1 MTKHAVLSASASAR
15 WLRCPGSIAMSQ
27 GIKDNAGESA
37 RWGTAAHELASW
49 GLDTGLDAEAFKGR
63 TIEVEGSTY
72 TVDAKMI
79 DCVQV
84 YLDLVNGL
92 VEATGGQLLVEVQ
105 VDYTSVLDAWVQ
117 DTDEHRELVFDD
129 EGNPVMVPL
138 RSFGTAD
145 AIILAGDEI
154 FIIDL
159 KTGQRDVDPSSP
171 QLKMYALGALDE
183 FGLVSDFKTVRLI
196 ISQPP
201 KSAKPKEAVMSV
213 EALQGFAEW
222 ARKAGQSAASLLHLD
237 KNLIPLD
244 QLHAGSHCH
253 DYYCKARSICPKLRQ
268 QVSDAVFQDLD
279 ALEQENVASACS
291 TRPSVPDEP
300 SLLAALY
307 PHLDM
312 IEGWCK
318 EIRATTYEQALE
330 GVDLP
335 GLKLVAG
342 KRGSRAWTDKE
353 AAEAALKSM
362 RLKLDEMYKQELQS
376 PTQIEK
382 VLKDSPRK
390 WNKVKALIEQPEG
403 KPSLVLADDKR
414 EALVIAVAND
424 FEALPDEV
432 EGTDDLV

>member
-49 GLDTGLDAEAFKGR
+49 GLDTGLDAQAFKGR

-92 VEATGGQLLVEVQ
+92 VEATGGQLLVEVK
-105 VDYTSVLDAWVQ
+105 VDYSAVLGVQ
-117 DTDEHRELVFDD
+117 D
-129 EGNPVMVPL
+129 
-138 RSFGTAD
+138 SFGTAD
-145 AIILAGDEI
+145 AIILAGDELI
-154 FIIDL
+154 VIDL
-159 KTGQRDVDPSSP
+159 KTGQREVRADGNT
-171 QLKMYALGALDE
+171 QLKLYALGALEE
-183 FGLVSDFKTVRLI
+183 FGLVADFKTVRVM

-201 KSAKPKEAVMSV
+201 KSAKPSESV
-213 EALQGFAEW
+213 LSVAALTSFAEW
-222 ARKAGQSAASLLHLD
+222 ARKAGMEANALMGMD
-237 KNLIPLD
+237 KNLIPLE

-268 QVSDAVFQDLD
+268 QVSEAVFQDLD

-353 AAEAALKSM
+353 LVEAALKSM
-362 RLKLDEMYKQELQS
+362 RLKLDEMYKQELQT

-414 EALVIAVAND
+414 EALVVAVAND
-424 FEALPDEV
+424 FDVIEDTET
-432 EGTDDLV
+432 TDDLV

>member
-49 GLDTGLDAEAFKGR
+49 CLDTGMDAQAFAGR
-63 TIEVEGSTY
+63 VIPVEGSTY

-84 YLDLVNGL
+84 YVDLVNGL
-92 VEATGGQLLVEVQ
+92 VTATGGQLLVEQ
-105 VDYTSVLDAWVQ
+105 KVDYSAVIGVQ
-117 DTDEHRELVFDD
+117 
-129 EGNPVMVPL
+129 N
-138 RSFGTAD
+138 SFGTAD

-154 FIIDL
+154 IVIDL
-159 KTGQRDVDPSSP
+159 KTGQRDVEASSP
-171 QLKMYALGALDE
+171 QLKLYALGALEE
-183 FGLVSDFKTVRLI
+183 FSLVGDFKTVRLM

-201 KSAKPKEAVMSV
+201 KSATPREAVMSV
-213 EALQGFAEW
+213 EALATFAEW
-222 ARKAGQSAASLLHLD
+222 ARKSGQEAAALVGMD
-237 KNLIPLD
+237 KNLIPLE

-279 ALEQENVASACS
+279 ALEPENVASACS
-291 TRPSVPDEP
+291 TRPVAPNEAEH
-300 SLLAALY
+300 LAALY

-318 EIRATTYEQALE
+318 EIRATAYEKALE
-330 GVDLP
+330 GEQLP

-342 KRGSRAWTDKE
+342 KRGSRAWTDEE
-353 AAEAALKSM
+353 AAEATLKSM
-362 RLKLDEMYKQELQS
+362 RLKLDEMYKQTLQT

-390 WNKVKALIEQPEG
+390 WSKVKALIEQPEG
-403 KPSLVLADDKR
+403 KPSLVSADDKR

-424 FEALPDEV
+424 FEVLEDT
-432 EGTDDLV
+432 TDDLV

>member
-1 MTKHAVLSASASAR
+1 MAEHAILSASASAR
-15 WLRCPGSIAMSQ
+15 WMRCPGSIAMSA
-27 GIKDNAGESA
+27 GIKDSAGEAA
-37 RWGTAAHELASW
+37 RWGTAAHEMAAW
-49 GLDTGLDAEAFKGR
+49 CLDTGLDGEAFRGR
-63 TIEVEGSTY
+63 VIEVEGSSY
-72 TVDAKMI
+72 TVDTKMI

-84 YLDLVNGL
+84 YVDLINGL
-92 VEATGGQLLVEVQ
+92 VTSTGGQLLVEQ
-105 VDYTSVLDAWVQ
+105 KVDYSAVI
-117 DTDEHRELVFDD
+117 
-129 EGNPVMVPL
+129 GVPN
-138 RSFGTAD
+138 SFGTAD

-154 FIIDL
+154 LIVDL

-171 QLKMYALGALDE
+171 QLKMYALGALEE

-201 KSAKPKEAVMSV
+201 KSPKPKEAVMSV
-213 EALQGFAEW
+213 GALTSFAEW
-222 ARKAGQSAASLLHLD
+222 ARKSGMEAAALMDLD
-237 KNLIPLD
+237 KNLIPLES
-244 QLHAGSHCH
+244 LHAGSHCH
-253 DYYCKARSICPKLRQ
+253 DYYCRGRSICPKLRQ
-268 QVSDAVFQDLD
+268 QVSEAVFQDLD
-279 ALEQENVASACS
+279 ALEPENAASACS

-318 EIRATTYEQALE
+318 EIRATAYEQALE
-330 GVDLP
+330 GVELP

-342 KRGSRAWTDKE
+342 KRGSRAWTDKDE
-353 AAEAALKSM
+353 AEATLKSM

-424 FEALPDEV
+424 FDVIEDT
-432 EGTDDLV
+432 TDDLV